1 MKILFVITILLSNF
15 LFANYN
21 YKDKNSG
28 KIDMHGGKK
37 DNLINQKNS
46 ISNINQIG
54 VIKPIA
60 PIKPKKPQNLIKEE
74 MKQNKI
80 LTGKKDKKENK
91 K

>member
-1 MKILFVITILLSNF
+1 MKILLIVTIFLSNF

-21 YKDKNSG
+21 YAGENSG

-37 DNLINQKNS
+37 DSLLNQKNS

-54 VIKPIA
+54 IMKPVV
-60 PIKPKKPQNLIKEE
+60 PTQPKEPENLIKEDT
-74 MKQNKI
+74 KN
-80 LTGKKDKKENK
+80 KKENK

>member
-1 MKILFVITILLSNF
+1 MKILLVITILLSNL

-21 YKDKNSG
+21 YKDKNNT

-54 VIKPIA
+54 IIKPIA
-60 PIKPKKPQNLIKEE
+60 PIKPKEPQNLIKEE
-74 MKQNKI
+74 TKQSKI
-80 LTGKKDKKENK
+80 PTNKKDKKENK

>member
-1 MKILFVITILLSNF
+1 MKILLIVTILLSNF

-54 VIKPIA
+54 VIKPIV
-60 PIKPKKPQNLIKEE
+60 PTRPKKPQNLIKEE
-74 MKQNKI
+74 KN
-80 LTGKKDKKENK
+80 DKKENK

>member
-1 MKILFVITILLSNF
+1 MKILLIVTILLSNF

-37 DNLINQKNS
+37 DNLINQNNS

-74 MKQNKI
+74 KN
-80 LTGKKDKKENK
+80 DKKENK